1 MRNIVDASAVRDL
14 QVREKKKK
22 EEKEEKKE
30 KKSLEEEKK
39 PFSKKKKKHSTS
51 PQDSSV
57 IDGYMLPKIY
67 RKVYY
72 CISAAIHSKVV
83 RVRSRE
89 NRKIREFRRPRFG
102 GGGDRDSKP
111 KA

>member
-39 PFSKKKKKHSTS
+39 PFLEAR
-51 PQDSSV
+51 
-57 IDGYMLPKIY
+57 GW
-67 RKVYY
+67 
-72 CISAAIHSKVV
+72 
-83 RVRSRE
+83 
-89 NRKIREFRRPRFG
+89 G
-102 GGGDRDSKP
+102 GGIECLVNIMDIPVLCRFV
-111 KA
+111 